1 MSAPTRSAKI
11 LYLIAEHPGLNNA
24 EIFAAISRSEPDV
37 SRKTVNAT
45 VHYLLRAG
53 KAWSTGTRHDRR
65 SFLESDGLVDRRT
78 KKRATRPPQTAKR
91 RPVALP
97 APETVPA
104 ATAAPPKTAQKTAQK
119 PTRPVRQT
127 ATGPLDSADIARDI
141 ARFKRQGGRIEKL
154 PMGASATPL
163 TGVGVGHAAVNEY
176 TWRKAMH
183 ADIPN

>member
-1 MSAPTRSAKI
+1 MKTVTRATQI

-24 EIFAAISRSEPDV
+24 EIFASISHSEPDV

-45 VHYLLRAG
+45 VHHLLRTG
-53 KAWSTGTRHDRR
+53 KAWSTGIRYDRR
-65 SFLESDGLVDRRT
+65 FFIDRDGLIDRRT
-78 KKRATRPPQTAKR
+78 QKRAPKPRHTAKKR
-91 RPVALP
+91 PVVAPALAA
-97 APETVPA
+97 APDT
-104 ATAAPPKTAQKTAQK
+104 PPKTARK

-127 ATGPLDSADIARDI
+127 ATGPMDSADIARDI

-163 TGVGVGHAAVNEY
+163 VGVGGGHAAVNEY